1 MIAVSSENPDFST
14 NANNQQYEIKFTTNH
29 AVYRNG
35 YIKLIIPDSFTM
47 SSESSAVALF
57 QVRAENNVMY
67 ASVNEVDGQQ
77 GYIIG

>member
-35 YIKLIIPDSFTM
+35 YIKLIIQLIKIGYNHETGKFYILLDYGFKKN
-47 SSESSAVALF
+47 SARF
-57 QVRAENNVMY
+57 QLEN
-67 ASVNEVDGQQ
+67 
-77 GYIIG
+77 